1 MDFDKRAL
9 KYRLDKGFDITLVPK
24 RPGIYIFMDE
34 EVRPIYVG
42 KAKVLRNR
50 LSSYLR
56 KGAVHPP
63 KTEVMLRRARYL
75 DVIVTAS
82 EKEALILE
90 AELIGELKPR
100 YNIRLR
106 DDKAYPF
113 LRIGTGS
120 AFPRLSLVRKR
131 RRDGA
136 LYFGPYTSSTEL
148 RRILNLISSLFRP
161 RTCTDSYMKNRSRP
175 CLKYQ
180 VGKCSAPCAGR
191 ISEKKYQETIE
202 RIRQFLNGK
211 TAMVLKGLKKEME
224 EAALALNFERAA
236 MLRDSIQ
243 AIEGVVEEQN
253 VVSKRPLELDVIA
266 IELRGACAQ
275 AAVLKVRE
283 GILRQKQAFGLKTGL
298 EEDMGQ
304 IYFNFIRLFYA
315 NTEIPR
321 EIVIPEVLSEKKASE
336 LSAILT
342 GLKGKRVF
350 IGNAK
355 RGIRRRLFETARV
368 NASQK
373 LDYEISL
380 RDRWS
385 GLSLRLKRL
394 FGLKTNPYRVEGV
407 DISNT
412 SGLESVGSL
421 VCFKGGLPAKD
432 CYRQYNIGISG
443 PDDYAMI
450 RQVVHRR
457 IKRGL
462 EAGDLPHLFI
472 IDGGRGQL
480 SAAIQSA
487 RELSAL
493 DSLDIISIAKDR
505 TGEGEK
511 IYLPQRSEPIFLDR
525 GGEELRFC
533 QRVRDEAHRFGITR
547 HRKRRTRK
555 ALTSVLSSI
564 PGVGERRKALLLA
577 HFGSVK
583 AIASAPIEELKSVP
597 GLPLKVAKAVYDFFR
612 EEETKRCQR

>member
-1 MDFDKRAL
+1 MDFDKRTL
-9 KYRLDKGFDITLVPK
+9 KYRLDEAFDITLVPK

-34 EVRPIYVG
+34 DVRPIYVG

-50 LSSYLR
+50 VSSYLR

-63 KTEVMLRRARYL
+63 KTEVMLKRASYL
-75 DVIVTAS
+75 DVIVTVS

-120 AFPRLSLVRKR
+120 PFPRLSIVRKR
-131 RRDGA
+131 GRDGA

-148 RRILNLISSLFRP
+148 RRTFNLICSLFRP
-161 RTCTDSYMKNRSRP
+161 RTCTDSCMKNRSRP

-191 ISEKKYQETIE
+191 ISEKHYKATIK
-202 RIRQFLNGK
+202 RIKQFLNGK

-236 MLRDSIQ
+236 MLRDSIK

-266 IELRGACAQ
+266 IELRGARAQ

-283 GILRQKQAFGLKTGL
+283 GILREKQAFGLKMGL
-298 EEDMGQ
+298 EENIGQ

-315 NTEIPR
+315 NTEIPG
-321 EIVIPEVLSEKKASE
+321 EIVIPEALSNNKASE
-336 LSAILT
+336 LSAVLT
-342 GLKGKRVF
+342 GLKEKRVLV
-350 IGNAK
+350 GSAK
-355 RGIRRRLFETARV
+355 RGIRRGLLQTARL

-380 RDRWS
+380 KDKWS
-385 GLSLRLKRL
+385 RLSVRLKDL
-394 FGLKTNPYRVEGV
+394 LGLKKSPYRVEGV

-421 VCFKGGLPAKD
+421 VCFKGGFPAKD

-443 PDDYAMI
+443 PDDFEMI
-450 RQVVHRR
+450 RQVVIRR

-462 EAGDLPHLFI
+462 EARDLPHLLI
-472 IDGGRGQL
+472 IDGGKGQL
-480 SAAIQSA
+480 SAALRSA
-487 RELSAL
+487 RDLGAL

-505 TGEGEK
+505 KGEGEK
-511 IYLPQRSEPIFLDR
+511 IYLPERSKPIFLDR
-525 GGEELRFC
+525 GSEELMFC
-533 QRVRDEAHRFGITR
+533 QRVRDEAHRFGIGC
-547 HRKRRTRK
+547 HRKRRTKK

-564 PGVGERRKALLLA
+564 PGVGEKRKAFLLS

-583 AIASAPIEELKSVP
+583 AIASAQLEELKSVP
-597 GLPLKVAKAVYDFFR
+597 GLPLKVAQAIYDFFR
-612 EEETKRCQR
+612 EEENKRCQG